1 MRRGEPSPGPLRS
14 SGPADLGMRG
24 RIQNDPGNEPST
36 PASAAASGIASAPM
50 TWAWSLP
57 PRVRRAAAAVV
68 HGVHD
73 RVADVGAVGPDDPL
87 GRRFGRFGQRS
98 CLVYPQGAIYN
109 EDHIWIGEGTIVG
122 PHTCLTAGIA
132 AGQPLLSDPVVRIG
146 DRCLIGRFSH
156 IVGHWSIDIGDDI
169 QTGPYVYITDQNHT
183 YLDPDQPIGSQWP
196 VEASVRIGS
205 GSWLGAHVV
214 ILPGATIGG
223 HVVVAAGSV
232 VRGEIP
238 DRCVVAGVPAKVVKR
253 WVEGRGWVSARDGA
267 PI

>member
-1 MRRGEPSPGPLRS
+1 
-14 SGPADLGMRG
+14 
-24 RIQNDPGNEPST
+24 
-36 PASAAASGIASAPM
+36 M

-57 PRVRRAAAAVV
+57 PRVRRVAAAAV

-73 RVADVGAVGPDDPL
+73 WVADVGAVGPDDPL

-183 YLDPDQPIGSQWP
+183 YLDPDEPIGSQWP

-214 ILPGATIGG
+214 ILPGTTIGE
-223 HVVVAAGSV
+223 HVVVAAGAV

-238 DRCVVAGVPAKVVKR
+238 DRCVVAGVPARVVKR